1 MEVIGGLQ
9 APVRSKLAQ
18 NAGADIAA
26 KVCASA
32 GIEVIA
38 TNPGIDKRPE
48 RTLRALSDSLKCRSQ
63 TCAVCRCHRSRR

>member
-1 MEVIGGLQ
+1 VEVIGGLQ

-38 TNPGIDKRPE
+38 TDPGIDKRPE
-48 RTLRALSDSLKCRSQ
+48 QTLRALSDFLKCRSQ